1 MSPAQPT
8 SSTQRAP
15 RVLLTITGLR
25 QDTVTAAEKMRDA
38 ARALDLHAGLVLT
51 VQGLD
56 WRLKDDHA
64 ALELIHDSAAR
75 GHELLL
81 GGLGP
86 LGGAHGKGEFHRLGR
101 HEATL
106 RLSAATR
113 QLDALGLSPKAFA
126 PTRWLASE
134 DALRAAGEVGFAV
147 AADAYTIR
155 DLAGLTGL
163 ADFTD
168 LASEKRYPV
177 RVLAFGDGF
186 GSVKWWRRNVLNSV
200 RRGIAKSK
208 DIRLSI
214 SAAKASKDD
223 VAGDMLRILELLRE
237 AGYES
242 ANYCDYVDRQ
252 QASVA

>member
-1 MSPAQPT
+1 MSPAQTVP
-8 SSTQRAP
+8 SAQRAP

-51 VQGLD
+51 VQGPN
-56 WRLKDDHA
+56 WRLKDDQA
-64 ALELIHDSAAR
+64 ALELFHDSAAR

-134 DALRAAGEVGFAV
+134 DALQAASEVGFAV

-155 DLAGLTGL
+155 DL
-163 ADFTD
+163 TD
-168 LASEKRYPV
+168 LANDKRHPV

-223 VAGDMLRILELLRE
+223 VAGDMLRILELLCE

-242 ANYCDYVDRQ
+242 ANYCDYVERQ

>member
-1 MSPAQPT
+1 MSPAQSTP
-8 SSTQRAP
+8 STQRAP

-25 QDTVTAAEKMRDA
+25 QGTVTAAEKMRDA
-38 ARALDLHAGLVLT
+38 ARALELHAGLVLT
-51 VQGLD
+51 VQGPN

-64 ALELIHDSAAR
+64 TLELVHDSAAR

-86 LGGAHGKGEFHRLGR
+86 LGGAPGKGEFHRLGR
-101 HEATL
+101 HESTL

-113 QLDALGLSPKAFA
+113 QLDALGLAPKAFA

-134 DALRAAGEVGFAV
+134 DALQAAGEVGFAV
-147 AADAYTIR
+147 AADVYTIR
-155 DLAGLTGL
+155 DLGN
-163 ADFTD
+163 
-168 LASEKRYPV
+168 EKRYPV

-186 GSVKWWRRNVLNSV
+186 GAVKWWRRNVLNSV
-200 RRGIAKSK
+200 RRGAAKGK

-214 SAAKASKDD
+214 SAAKAGKDD

-242 ANYCDYVDRQ
+242 ANYCDYVERQ

>member
-1 MSPAQPT
+1 MSPAQSTP
-8 SSTQRAP
+8 STQRAP

-25 QDTVTAAEKMRDA
+25 QGTVTAAEKMRDA
-38 ARALDLHAGLVLT
+38 ARALELHAGLVLT
-51 VQGLD
+51 VQGPN

-64 ALELIHDSAAR
+64 TLELVHDSAAR

-134 DALRAAGEVGFAV
+134 DALQAAGEVGFAV

-155 DLAGLTGL
+155 DLGN
-163 ADFTD
+163 
-168 LASEKRYPV
+168 EKRYPV

-200 RRGIAKSK
+200 RRSAAKGK

-214 SAAKASKDD
+214 SAAKAGKDD
-223 VAGDMLRILELLRE
+223 VASDMLRILELLCE
-237 AGYES
+237 AGYKS
-242 ANYCDYVDRQ
+242 ANYWDYVERQ

>member
-1 MSPAQPT
+1 MSPAQSTP
-8 SSTQRAP
+8 STQRAP
-15 RVLLTITGLR
+15 RVLFTITGLR
-25 QDTVTAAEKMRDA
+25 QGTVTAAEKMRDA

-51 VQGLD
+51 VQGPN
-56 WRLKDDHA
+56 WRLKDDQA
-64 ALELIHDSAAR
+64 ALELFHDSAAR

-86 LGGAHGKGEFHRLGR
+86 LGGAPGKGEFHRLGR

-134 DALRAAGEVGFAV
+134 DALQAAGEVGFAV
-147 AADAYTIR
+147 AADAYTIQ
-155 DLAGLTGL
+155 DLVN
-163 ADFTD
+163 
-168 LASEKRYPV
+168 EERHPV

-186 GSVKWWRRNVLNSV
+186 GSVKWWRRNVLNSA
-200 RRGIAKSK
+200 RRSAAKGK

-214 SAAKASKDD
+214 SAAKAGKDD

-242 ANYCDYVDRQ
+242 ANYCDYVERQ

>member
-1 MSPAQPT
+1 MSPAQTVP
-8 SSTQRAP
+8 SAQRAP

-51 VQGLD
+51 VQGPN

-134 DALRAAGEVGFAV
+134 DALQAAGEVGFAV

-155 DLAGLTGL
+155 DL
-163 ADFTD
+163 TD
-168 LASEKRYPV
+168 LANDKRHPV

-186 GSVKWWRRNVLNSV
+186 GSVKWWRRNVLNSA
-200 RRGIAKSK
+200 RRSAAKGK

-214 SAAKASKDD
+214 SAAKAGKDD

-242 ANYCDYVDRQ
+242 ANYCDYVERQ

>member
-1 MSPAQPT
+1 MSPAQYNP
-8 SSTQRAP
+8 SAQRAP

-25 QDTVTAAEKMRDA
+25 HGTVTAAERMRDA
-38 ARALDLHAGLVLT
+38 ARALEIHAGLVLA
-51 VQGLD
+51 VQGPD

-86 LGGAHGKGEFHRLGR
+86 LGGANGKGEFHRLGR

-113 QLDALGLSPKAFA
+113 QLDALGLAPKVFA
-126 PTRWLASE
+126 PTRWLTSE
-134 DALRAAGEVGFAV
+134 DALQAAAQVGFEV

-155 DLAGLTGL
+155 DLTHE
-163 ADFTD
+163 D
-168 LASEKRYPV
+168 RYPV

-186 GSVKWWRRNVLNSV
+186 GSVKWWRRNVQNSV
-200 RRGIAKSK
+200 RRGVARGR

-214 SAAKASKDD
+214 SAAKADKDD
-223 VAGDMLRILELLRE
+223 VAGDMLRILEMLRE
-237 AGYES
+237 AGYRS
-242 ANYCDYVDRQ
+242 ANYRDYADRQ

>member
-51 VQGLD
+51 VQGSN

-134 DALRAAGEVGFAV
+134 DALQAASEVGFAV

-155 DLAGLTGL
+155 DL
-163 ADFTD
+163 TD
-168 LASEKRYPV
+168 LSNDKRHPV

-223 VAGDMLRILELLRE
+223 VAGDMLRILELLCE

-242 ANYCDYVDRQ
+242 ANYCDYVERQ

>member
-1 MSPAQPT
+1 MNPVQSNL
-8 SSTQRAP
+8 STQRAP

-25 QDTVTAAEKMRDA
+25 RATVTAAERMRDA
-38 ARALDLHAGLVLT
+38 ARALEIHAGLVLT
-51 VQGLD
+51 VQGPD
-56 WRLKDDHA
+56 WRLKDDRA
-64 ALELIHDSAAR
+64 TLELIHDSAAR

-86 LGGAHGKGEFHRLGR
+86 LGGTSDKGEFHRLGQ

-113 QLDALGLSPKAFA
+113 QLDALGLAPKVFA

-134 DALRAAGEVGFAV
+134 DALQAAAKVGFDV

-155 DLAGLTGL
+155 DLSH
-163 ADFTD
+163 DD
-168 LASEKRYPV
+168 RYPV

-200 RRGIAKSK
+200 RRGVTRGR

-214 SAAKASKDD
+214 SAAKADKDD
-223 VAGDMLRILELLRE
+223 VADDMLRILELLRE
-237 AGYES
+237 SGYQS
-242 ANYCDYVDRQ
+242 ANYRDYADRQ

>member
-1 MSPAQPT
+1 MSPAQSTPG
-8 SSTQRAP
+8 TQRAP
-15 RVLLTITGLR
+15 RMLLTITGLR
-25 QDTVTAAEKMRDA
+25 QGTVTAAEKMRDA
-38 ARALDLHAGLVLT
+38 ARALDIHAGLVLT
-51 VQGLD
+51 VQGPD
-56 WRLKDDHA
+56 WRLKDDRA
-64 ALELIHDSAAR
+64 TLELVHDSAAR

-86 LGGAHGKGEFHRLGR
+86 LGGTHGKGEFHRLGR

-113 QLDALGLSPKAFA
+113 QLDALGLAPKVLA

-134 DALRAAGEVGFAV
+134 DALEAAAKVGLEV

-155 DLAGLTGL
+155 DLTN
-163 ADFTD
+163 DN
-168 LASEKRYPV
+168 RHQV

-200 RRGIAKSK
+200 RRGASKGK

-214 SAAKASKDD
+214 SAAKADKDD
-223 VAGDMLRILELLRE
+223 VAGDMLRILELLRDS
-237 AGYES
+237 GYQP

-252 QASVA
+252 QVSVA

>member
-1 MSPAQPT
+1 MSPAQTVPNA
-8 SSTQRAP
+8 QRAP

-51 VQGLD
+51 VQGPN
-56 WRLKDDHA
+56 WRLKDDQA
-64 ALELIHDSAAR
+64 ALELFHDSAAR

-134 DALRAAGEVGFAV
+134 DALQAAGEVGFAV

-155 DLAGLTGL
+155 DL
-163 ADFTD
+163 FN
-168 LASEKRYPV
+168 EKRHPV

-186 GSVKWWRRNVLNSV
+186 GSVKWWRRNVLNSA
-200 RRGIAKSK
+200 RRSAAKGK

-214 SAAKASKDD
+214 SAAKAGKDD

-242 ANYCDYVDRQ
+242 ANYCDYVERQ

>member
-1 MSPAQPT
+1 MSPAQSTT
-8 SSTQRAP
+8 SAHRAP

-51 VQGLD
+51 VQGSN

-134 DALRAAGEVGFAV
+134 DALQAASEVGFAV

-155 DLAGLTGL
+155 DL
-163 ADFTD
+163 TD
-168 LASEKRYPV
+168 LSNDKRHPV

-223 VAGDMLRILELLRE
+223 VAGDMLRILELLCE

-242 ANYCDYVDRQ
+242 ANYCDYVERQ

>member
-1 MSPAQPT
+1 MSPAQTVPNA
-8 SSTQRAP
+8 QRAP

-51 VQGLD
+51 VQGPN
-56 WRLKDDHA
+56 WRLKDDQA
-64 ALELIHDSAAR
+64 ALELFHDSAAR

-134 DALRAAGEVGFAV
+134 DALQAAGEVGFAV
-147 AADAYTIR
+147 AADAYTIQ
-155 DLAGLTGL
+155 DLVN
-163 ADFTD
+163 
-168 LASEKRYPV
+168 EERHPV

-200 RRGIAKSK
+200 RRGAAKGK

-223 VAGDMLRILELLRE
+223 VAGDMLRILELLCE

-242 ANYCDYVDRQ
+242 ANYCDYVERQ